1 MLILDHK
8 IEFFLSGGGDGGYSD
23 IESRTVRVD
32 VSKEWDTSLFQHVLS
47 WKRIGFIISLHLIT
61 IRLFNSSVQLLY
73 NL

>member
-47 WKRIGFIISLHLIT
+47 WKRIVSEFIHMAILYASL
-61 IRLFNSSVQLLY
+61 
-73 NL
+73 